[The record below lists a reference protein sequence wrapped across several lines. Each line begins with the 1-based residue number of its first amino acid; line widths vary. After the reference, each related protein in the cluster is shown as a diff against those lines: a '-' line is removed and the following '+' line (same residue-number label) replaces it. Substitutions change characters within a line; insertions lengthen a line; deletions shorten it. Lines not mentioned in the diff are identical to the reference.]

1 MYLCWFR
8 LSNGGRFSFSMCL
21 WFWLS
26 KSSEGTDGGLYLWR
40 KFFFF
45 LLLYRCIMVFFFF
58 FSIFVS
64 QVFVFGVL
72 QAFAVYFKRLVFF
85 LLKKLQNSVLNVVVE
100 YNFSIF
106 NCESGRFLDDFFF
119 FFHMWHHSLNC
130 REKTSAFIYNI

>member
-26 KSSEGTDGGLYLWR
+26 KSSEGTDGGIYLWH

-45 LLLYRCIMVFFFF
+45 PPSLSLYHGFFFFF

-106 NCESGRFLDDFFF
+106 NCESGRFLDGFIFFF
-119 FFHMWHHSLNC
+119 SYVA
-130 REKTSAFIYNI
+130 S

>member
-1 MYLCWFR
+1 MVVDFLSLCAGGFGC
-8 LSNGGRFSFSMCL
+8 LSPAREQTVVYICGVSFFFSSFSIAVS
-21 WFWLS
+21 WGF
-26 KSSEGTDGGLYLWR
+26 
-40 KFFFF
+40 
-45 LLLYRCIMVFFFF
+45 FFFF

-72 QAFAVYFKRLVFF
+72 QAFAMYFKRLVFF